1 LNNMTI
7 RFNLVFIFILHLMQ
21 ARAQELQKIGH
32 LAYDPVS
39 LAGCWHYVDST
50 GGEWALVGTSAGL
63 SLVDLND
70 PAQPAERFAVPG
82 IQNNW
87 REVKTWAGF
96 AYVGSEAY
104 NSGITIVDL
113 RELPDTIQYRTWY
126 GDSTNVVIKSHALQA
141 EDGYLYLFGG
151 LGLQNGAFI
160 ADLADPW
167 NPVIIGV
174 YPIEY
179 VHDGFIRG
187 DTLWTSEI
195 YKGRF
200 GVVDITDRTAPVL
213 LNTQPTPGAFN
224 HNSGLND
231 AGNVLFTTDEVA
243 NAPLAAFDVSDIDNI
258 TLLDTYKPTRKPTGE
273 VHNVRVIRDFL
284 VNPSYRGQL
293 TIVDATQPDNMVEI
307 GWDSLGTSLVW
318 DADPYLPSGIIFAT
332 AKKEG
337 LFIYKKPDYR
347 PACRIEGQIT
357 DAQSGALLSNAK
369 VFLTGTYHA
378 DTTMSDGVYKT
389 GVAIPGV
396 YQLLVTRE
404 GYQSATVNNVNLFP
418 GVTINRDI
426 QLEPLS
432 SSASDNREMTR
443 PVITPVPFRDYLR
456 VENMDAGC
464 TMELFDINGRKT
476 GHSDGTSINNLGEYP
491 PGLYRL
497 VISQS
502 GVPIYEKAVLKSE

>member
-1 LNNMTI
+1 MTI
-7 RFNLVFIFILHLMQ
+7 RFIPLVLLVLCRMQ
-21 ARAQELQKIGH
+21 IHAQELQKIGH

-50 GGEWALVGTSAGL
+50 GGEWALVGTSSGL
-63 SLVDLND
+63 SLVDLNNA
-70 PAQPAERFAVPG
+70 AQPVERFAVPG

-113 RELPDTIQYRTWY
+113 RELPDSIQYRTWY

-141 EDGYLYLFGG
+141 ENGYLYLFGG

-167 NPVIIGV
+167 NPEIIGV

-200 GVVDITDRTAPVL
+200 GVVDITNRTNPVL
-213 LNTQPTPGAFN
+213 LATQPTPGAFN

-243 NAPLAAFDVSDIDNI
+243 NAPLAAFDVSNLDNI
-258 TLLDTYKPTRKPTGE
+258 TLLDTYKPTRKPSGE

-307 GWDSLGTSLVW
+307 GWDSLGNTLVW

-347 PACRIEGQIT
+347 PACRLQGLIT
-357 DAQSGALLSNAK
+357 DALSGVPLSNTK
-369 VFLTGTYHA
+369 VFLTGTWHA
-378 DTTMSDGVYKT
+378 DTTMSDGIYKT
-389 GVAIPGV
+389 GIAIPGT
-396 YQLLVTRE
+396 YELFVTKD
-404 GYQSATVNNVNLFP
+404 GYQPATINNVNLFP
-418 GVTINRDI
+418 GITITRDI
-426 QLEPLS
+426 MLQPIA
-432 SSASDNREMTR
+432 SAAQPEVAVASAL
-443 PVITPVPFRDYLR
+443 VVSPVPFCDYIRLDNLCS
-456 VENMDAGC
+456 ECTAELMD
-464 TMELFDINGRKT
+464 LNGRQI
-476 GHSDGTSINNLGEYP
+476 GNNEGA
-491 PGLYRL
+491 
-497 VISQS
+497 VISDLGRYPSGSYQLVVRKS
-502 GVPIYEKAVLKSE
+502 GVPVHKKAVLKTE

>member
-1 LNNMTI
+1 MKM
-7 RFNLVFIFILHLMQ
+7 RFTQTVFFLLFLAQ
-21 ARAQELQKIGH
+21 TRAQELQKIGH

-70 PAQPAERFAVPG
+70 PTQPAERFSVPG

-113 RELPDTIQYRTWY
+113 RELPDTVQYKTWY

-141 EDGYLYLFGG
+141 ENGYLYLFGG

-167 NPVIIGV
+167 NPVIVGV

-200 GVVDITDRTAPVL
+200 GVVDITDRTSPVL
-213 LNTQPTPGAFN
+213 LATQPTPGAFN

-243 NAPLAAFDVSDIDNI
+243 NAPLAAFDVSDLENI

-337 LFIYKKPDYR
+337 LFVYKKPDYR
-347 PACRIEGQIT
+347 PACRVEGQVT
-357 DAQSGALLSNAK
+357 DAQTGALLSNAK
-369 VFLTGTYHA
+369 VFLTGTWHA
-378 DTTMSDGVYKT
+378 DTTMSDGIYKT
-389 GVAIPGV
+389 GVAIPGA
-396 YQLLVTRE
+396 YQLFVTRD
-404 GYQSATVNNVNLFP
+404 GYEPATVTNVNLFP

-426 QLEPLS
+426 QLQPVA
-432 SSASDNREMTR
+432 SSADPASTELHRMTA
-443 PVITPVPFRDYLR
+443 TPVPFSDYLR
-456 VENMDAGC
+456 VDNLCDGC
-464 TMELFDINGRKT
+464 TMELFDMNGRKT
-476 GHSDGTSINNLGEYP
+476 GLSNGTFISGLDQYP
-491 PGLYRL
+491 AGTYRL
-497 VISQS
+497 IVKRA
-502 GVPIYEKAVLKSE
+502 GVPVLEKAVLKSE

>member
-1 LNNMTI
+1 MRI
-7 RFNLVFIFILHLMQ
+7 IQFIIFILFLSQ

-70 PAQPAERFAVPG
+70 PSQPTERFAVPG

-113 RELPDTIQYRTWY
+113 RKLPDTIQYRTWY

-141 EDGYLYLFGG
+141 ENGYLYLFGG

-167 NPVIIGV
+167 NPAIVGV

-200 GVVDITDRTAPVL
+200 GVVDISDRTNPVL
-213 LNTQPTPGAFN
+213 LATQPTPGAFN

-231 AGNVLFTTDEVA
+231 AGDVLFPTDEVS
-243 NAPLAAFDVSDIDNI
+243 NAPLAAFDVSDLENI

-307 GWDSLGTSLVW
+307 GWDSLGNSLVW

-347 PACRIEGQIT
+347 PACRIQGQIT
-357 DAQSGALLSNAK
+357 DAQTGVSLSNAK
-369 VFLTGTYHA
+369 VFLLGTYHA
-378 DTTMSDGVYKT
+378 DTTMSDGIYKT
-389 GVAIPGV
+389 GVAIPGA
-396 YQLLVTRE
+396 YELFVTRD
-404 GYQSATVNNVNLFP
+404 GYQSATVSNVNLFP
-418 GVTINRDI
+418 GVTINRDVA
-426 QLEPLS
+426 LEPLAS
-432 SSASDNREMTR
+432 STASEY
-443 PVITPVPFRDYLR
+443 PEIIEIAVGPVPFYDYIR
-456 VENMDAGC
+456 VDNICSEC
-464 TMELFDINGRKT
+464 TAELLDINGRQI
-476 GHSDGTSINNLGEYP
+476 GFSEGMMIQGLAQYP
-491 PGLYRL
+491 AGSYRL
-497 VISQS
+497 IVRKS
-502 GVPIYEKAVLKSE
+502 GVPILEKAVLKSE